1 MNQIINDC
9 LIGLNKVGG
18 VFYSYAAGI
27 LVQSALLVIL
37 LFIID
42 LLLRKRVRAV
52 FRYWLWLLVLM
63 KLVLPPM
70 LSLPTGIGYWV
81 GDHIPAAADV
91 SNRTFDTVAL
101 ERARPSG
108 GMPHVRPSENV
119 TSENTTMASGDT
131 GLTSLTWQA
140 VVFLLW
146 LAGVLA
152 FLAVLVQRIMFVG
165 GLVAAGCPAGDELTG
180 LLEQCRR
187 QMTVKRDIKLR
198 LSEAVPSPAVCGL
211 LSPVVL
217 MPTSL
222 VEKLSPEGL
231 RAALIHELAHIKR
244 GDLWVNS
251 IQTFLQVVYFYNP
264 FVWFANSMIRKVC
277 EEAVDETVLVALG
290 GQAKHY
296 SNTLIDIGETVF
308 WKADLGLR
316 LIGVAESKK
325 ALQWR
330 IRHMLNR
337 PIPKS
342 SKLGVLGII
351 VVIIIAAVLLPMAR
365 AQRPEP
371 GSKPMTKH
379 DTETALTTAPV
390 LSQHPVFRKIF
401 IPGNLTDAQL
411 SPDGKS
417 IAMAREGKLWI
428 IHSDSTSGTDDPN
441 AFQLVNT
448 GEIKVDSYG
457 LTWSGD
463 GQWIAFNGAQP
474 ILDGKGEGN
483 YRMYVV
489 SAQGGKPREVYKAY
503 RGGTVHN
510 RQMSLSPN
518 GEILAFSSGDT
529 NELHIYTIAVK
540 GGVPRRLVDT
550 PSREPVFSP
559 DGELITYVEDKDL
572 GNGGGALW
580 VVPTVGGTARRV
592 ADANNAWSPVWSPDG
607 RMIAFFDWKGGKQI
621 CIIPVNEHGE
631 PTGEKTAIDYP
642 EETGRLY
649 RLTGWTPDNKI
660 GAIFQSSAQVGLY
673 TLSPN
678 SGLATLVTHTGR
690 GGFLQPRWSPDGKR
704 IIYMKWP
711 GEDGSNW
718 LNYGLASISAEGGE
732 ATMIPIESDTKISRA
747 SWGGG
752 GSVSPDGKT
761 IVFAGCKAQEAAAD
775 TMHIWT
781 LPIEGGRATQLTN
794 APVPLTDKFPC
805 WAPDGK
811 AIAFVR
817 SRDSKNIV
825 KMFTEADICIIPSAG
840 GEPRQL
846 TSESDRVIF
855 GAIAWSP
862 DGKLLAYQSKDKE
875 WSPAGNTL
883 RVIPSKGGESRI
895 VAKLQLFDGNN
906 ELAWSP
912 DSRRIALNDGG
923 IRIISLDDGRVADV
937 NPGVAMTKSYH
948 LDWSRDGAKLV
959 FAGYQGGERGFWLM
973 ENFLRTS
980 KSVKDSK
987 WQLQLIAMTT
997 IPHGQVSAIP

>member
-1 MNQIINDC
+1 VDSWGAGGPQMNQVINDC
-9 LIGLNKVGG
+9 LMDLNKVGG
-18 VFYSYAAGI
+18 VFYDYAAGVF
-27 LVQSALLVIL
+27 VQSALLVAL
-37 LFIID
+37 LFVID

-52 FRYWLWLLVLM
+52 FRYCLWLLVLV

-70 LSLPTGIGYWV
+70 LSLPTGIGYWL
-81 GDHIPAAADV
+81 GDHIPAATNV
-91 SNRTFDTVAL
+91 SSGTFDTVAL
-101 ERARPSG
+101 EHARPSG
-108 GMPHVRPSENV
+108 EMPHVRPSENV
-119 TSENTTMASGDT
+119 DGENTTMASTDK

-146 LAGVLA
+146 LAGVMA
-152 FLAVLVQRIMFVG
+152 FLAVLVQRIMFVR
-165 GLVAAGCPAGDELTG
+165 GLVAAGCPAGDELTD

-198 LSEAVPSPAVCGL
+198 LSEAVPGPAVCGL
-211 LSPVVL
+211 LRPIVL

-244 GDLWVNS
+244 CDLWVNS
-251 IQTFLQVVYFYNP
+251 VQTFLQVVYFYNP

-342 SKLGVLGII
+342 SKLGALGITMLL
-351 VVIIIAAVLLPMAR
+351 VIAAILLPMAQ
-365 AQRPEP
+365 AQRLKP
-371 GSKPMTKH
+371 GSKPMTEH
-379 DTETALTTAPV
+379 DAETALTTAPAPA
-390 LSQHPVFRKIF
+390 QHPVFRKIL
-401 IPGNLTDAQL
+401 IPGNLADAQL

-428 IHSDSTSGTDDPN
+428 IPRYSTSGPEDPN
-441 AFQLVNT
+441 TFQLVNT

-474 ILDGKGEGN
+474 VLAGKGEGN
-483 YRMYVV
+483 YQMYVV
-489 SAQGGKPREVYKAY
+489 SAEGGKPREIYDAY

-518 GEILAFSSGDT
+518 GEILAFSSVDA
-529 NELHIYTIAVK
+529 NELHIYTIPVK
-540 GGVPRRLVDT
+540 GGVPTRLVET
-550 PSREPVFSP
+550 PAREPVFSP
-559 DGELITYVEDKDL
+559 NGELIAYVEDKNL
-572 GNGGGALW
+572 GNGGGAIW
-580 VVPTVGGTARRV
+580 IVPTAGGTARHI

-607 RMIAFFDWKGGKQI
+607 RMIAFFDWQGGKQI
-621 CIIPVNEHGE
+621 YIIRINERGE
-631 PTGEKTAIDYP
+631 PTGEKATIDYP
-642 EETGRLY
+642 EEAGGLY
-649 RLTGWTPDNKI
+649 RLTGWTPDNII
-660 GAIFQSSAQVGLY
+660 GAIFWSPVQVGLY
-673 TLSPN
+673 TLSSN
-678 SGLATLVTHTGR
+678 SGPATLVTNTGR
-690 GGFLQPRWSPDGKR
+690 GGFLQPRWSSDGKR

-711 GEDGSNW
+711 VDDGSNW
-718 LNYGLASISAEGGE
+718 LQYGLASIAAEGGE
-732 ATMIPIESDTKISRA
+732 ATMIQIESDTKIKRA

-761 IVFAGCKAQEAAAD
+761 IVFAGCKAQEVATD

-794 APVPLTDKFPC
+794 AAVPLTDRFPC
-805 WAPDGK
+805 WSPDGK

-817 SRDSKNIV
+817 SRDSQNIV
-825 KMFTEADICIIPSAG
+825 KMFTEADIYIIPSTG

-875 WSPAGNTL
+875 WSAAGNTL
-883 RVIPSKGGESRI
+883 RVIPAKGGESR
-895 VAKLQLFDGNN
+895 VMAKLRLFNGNN

-923 IRIISLDDGRVADV
+923 IRTISLDDGRVADI
-937 NPGVAMTKSYH
+937 NTGVSMTGIYH
-948 LDWSRDGAKLV
+948 LDWSRDGVKLV
-959 FAGYQGGERGFWLM
+959 FAGGHGGERGFWLM
-973 ENFLRTS
+973 ENFLPTTN
-980 KSVKDSK
+980 SVKASK
-987 WQLQLIAMTT
+987 
-997 IPHGQVSAIP
+997 